1 MHTRPLPAHWFRTDA
16 LVALALAV
24 VGCAM
29 TWLTDVAEASIFDQ
43 PLWLQFLGSVLIAL
57 PLAWRRRRPLVSAG
71 AQTLCYVLAMVVT
84 GVDVYASQVA
94 LFLGFYSIGA
104 WSRLRGAALVE
115 RIAICVFMA
124 GWLFAGILF
133 RLDEIFHVQQVSAT
147 KLLAFLA
154 INSVINVAYFTGAWI
169 FGDRAWQQALERDE
183 LEAANESIRALQA
196 ELVASAI
203 EEERLR
209 IARELHDVVAHHVT
223 AMSVQAAA
231 ARRLLERD
239 PARAAAPLK
248 HIESSARAAVQDLRT
263 MVLTL
268 RDSDQRTGTGS
279 LPTLADL
286 DELVALVRDGG
297 RDVTLDRIG
306 DTPRVSPAV
315 ELTLYRV
322 AQEGLTNAVKH
333 AGPVAHI
340 AVRLRTTPRAVELE
354 VSDDGRASPALL
366 PGSGTGLTGMR
377 ERLAAVGGTL
387 KAGPKARGGYLVR
400 ATVPTGG
407 TA

>member
-29 TWLTDVAEASIFDQ
+29 AWLADVAEASIFDQ
-43 PLWLQFLGSVLIAL
+43 PLWQQFAGSVLIAV
-57 PLAWRRRRPLVSAG
+57 PLAWRRRHPLVSGA
-71 AQTLCYVLAMVVT
+71 AQTVFYVLAVVVT

-115 RIAICVFMA
+115 RIAICVFM
-124 GWLFAGILF
+124 GVWLVAGILF
-133 RLDEIFHVQQVSAT
+133 RLDEIFHVQQISAT

-169 FGDRAWQQALERDE
+169 FGDRAWQQALERDQ
-183 LEAANESIRALQA
+183 LEAANVSIRALQA
-196 ELVASAI
+196 ELVTWAI

-231 ARRLLERD
+231 ARRLLGRD
-239 PARAAAPLK
+239 PARAEASLA
-248 HIESSARAAVQDLRT
+248 HIESSARDAVQDLRT

-268 RDSDQRTGTGS
+268 RDSEKGTATGS

-286 DELVALVRDGG
+286 DHLVAHNRDGG
-297 RDVTLDRIG
+297 SHVTLDRIG
-306 DTPRVSPAV
+306 DAPRVSPAV

-322 AQEGLTNAVKH
+322 AQEGITNAVKH
-333 AGPVAHI
+333 AGPLAHI

-354 VSDDGRASPALL
+354 VSDDGHASPALL

-387 KAGPKARGGYLVR
+387 EAGPKPRGGFLVR